1 MMPQSDV
8 DNKKLFSEL
17 IKKQMLV
24 LGPDIT
30 LAKVHNVTGLTVN
43 VDGEVQDI
51 QGDPQVLL
59 QSLINQFVELSGM
72 IVKKTMESILTSYP
86 SMAGLAVS
94 GMVIPAATVAIPS
107 QPTAQ
112 TVQAASVQPAVE
124 SVTGSMPQQ
133 NLNQS
138 QTQTI
143 HSEPPP
149 MTAMKLD
156 SLSPNVSAT
165 DKKDVG
171 NPDAFSQKEMED
183 LNKALEELSN
193 SPISTEANPTQANMS
208 N

>member
-1 MMPQSDV
+1 MPQSDT

-30 LAKVHNVTGLTVN
+30 LAKVHNVAGLTVN

-86 SMAGLAVS
+86 SMAGLAVGGL
-94 GMVIPAATVAIPS
+94 GM
-107 QPTAQ
+107 PTAPVATQ
-112 TVQAASVQPAVE
+112 QAMPVE
-124 SVTGSMPQQ
+124 PP
-133 NLNQS
+133 
-138 QTQTI
+138 QTQTMQTVSSQSSASSTNGNSVAANTP
-143 HSEPPP
+143 HQEPPP

-156 SLSPNVSAT
+156 SLNSNQQISE
-165 DKKDVG
+165 KKAVG
-171 NPDAFSQKEMED
+171 SPDAFSQKEMED

-193 SPISTEANPTQANMS
+193 APVSADTSPATGNNAN
-208 N
+208 